1 MFTVM
6 IVDDED
12 PVLNSFSFMISND
25 APGFEV
31 GGVARSGIEA
41 IKLCP
46 QIRPD
51 VIIMDI
57 AMPGL
62 DGLQTISRLK
72 EDFPQVKFIVSS
84 AYERFDIA
92 QRAIPLGVFRYLV
105 KPVSKKTLL
114 ETLAELKTHLEDQRD
129 RTQALVQEAELAVT
143 AQELEK
149 RQFFHHLAAG
159 TMNESLWYS
168 YKQQL
173 AIPMETGLVVLIHL
187 PSIKEPSDQEP
198 IFRSIVQAISRTNH
212 CLCFEAGRLNLFMST
227 RKTPTTIKE
236 LLVNQILPSIT
247 QGFILGVG
255 DLVEGPSLALSYRQA
270 LEQISIQ
277 LGRDSQEKA
286 RLVSLRKAGALLLKG
301 VGDSSGFS
309 TGDVT
314 DPGVGHRSN
323 QTPGNPGSRKESPP
337 ALIQQ
342 LDQQVQDYWHYLL
355 ENFTFPQARA
365 KIIVLFAYLF
375 DQALDPAEI
384 LPDPA
389 IDLANAEDSDQINLW
404 IMSTLSLLK
413 EMSNQ
418 LINSDLPP
426 ALQKALGMIQS
437 RYSEPLQLNTLAEA
451 CSVSP
456 SYLSRLFSDHLQTT
470 FIDVINTIRIA
481 EAERLIKEEG
491 YSIKVASYNVGF
503 QDPNYFSRAFKKY
516 RGYSPSDSIKRR
528 THEN

>member
-12 PVLNSFSFMISND
+12 PVLNSFSFMITHD
-25 APGFEV
+25 AAGYQV

-46 QIRPD
+46 QIHPD

-72 EDFPQVKFIVSS
+72 EDFPQIKFIVSS

-105 KPVSKKTLL
+105 KPVSKKNLL
-114 ETLAELKTHLEDQRD
+114 DTLAELKIHLEDQRN
-129 RTQALVQEAELAVT
+129 RTQVLVQEAELAVT

-149 RQFFHHLAAG
+149 RQFFHHLAAS
-159 TMNESLWYS
+159 TMNESLWNT

-173 AIPMETGLVVLIHL
+173 SIPLDTGLVMLIHL
-187 PSIKEPSDQEP
+187 PSITNPEEQSQMYQ
-198 IFRSIVQAISRTNH
+198 RIVQAIARTNH
-212 CLCFEAGRLNLFMST
+212 CLDFEAGRLNLFMST
-227 RKTPTTIKE
+227 RKSPDVIKE

-247 QGFILGVG
+247 QDFILGLG
-255 DLVEGPSLALSYRQA
+255 DLVEGPSLALSYRKA
-270 LEQISIQ
+270 LEQISKQ
-277 LGRDSQEKA
+277 LGRNSEEKA
-286 RLVSLRKAGALLLKG
+286 RLMSLRKASALVLKG
-301 VGDSSGFS
+301 VGDSITSPS
-309 TGDVT
+309 DPNSVQAT
-314 DPGVGHRSN
+314 DRIVNRTTSK
-323 QTPGNPGSRKESPP
+323 TDSP
-337 ALIQQ
+337 AGLTHQ
-342 LDQQVQDYWHYLL
+342 LNQQVQDYWQYLK
-355 ENFTFPQARA
+355 ENFTFTQAKA
-365 KIIVLFAYLF
+365 KIIVLFAHLF
-375 DQALDPAEI
+375 DDAIDPAEI

-389 IDLANAEDSDQINLW
+389 IDLADADHEDQINLW
-404 IMSTLSLLK
+404 IMSTLALLK
-413 EMSNQ
+413 DLSAQ

-426 ALQKALGMIQS
+426 PLQKALGIVRS
-437 RYSEPLQLNTLAEA
+437 RFSEPLQLNTLAEV

-491 YSIKVASYNVGF
+491 FSVKVASYTVGF

-528 THEN
+528 AHENS

>member
-51 VIIMDI
+51 VVIMDI

-72 EDFPQVKFIVSS
+72 EDFPLVKFIVSS

-92 QRAIPLGVFRYLV
+92 QRAIPLGVYRYLV

-114 ETLAELKTHLEDQRD
+114 ETLAELKDHLEDQRD

-149 RQFFHHLAAG
+149 RQFFHHLAAS
-159 TMNESLWYS
+159 TLNESLWQT

-173 AIPMETGLVVLIHL
+173 AIPLETGLVVLIQL
-187 PSIKEPSDQEP
+187 TRIKEPENQRKIYQE
-198 IFRSIVQAISRTNH
+198 IIQAISRTNH
-212 CLCFEAGRLNLFMST
+212 CLALEAGRLNLFMST
-227 RKTPTTIKE
+227 RKTPSAIEEFLTQE
-236 LLVNQILPSIT
+236 LLPSIT
-247 QGFILGVG
+247 PDYGIGLG
-255 DLVEGPSLALSYRQA
+255 DLVDGPSLSLSYRKA
-270 LEQISIQ
+270 LEQLSQ
-277 LGRDSQEKA
+277 KLGRDSQEKT
-286 RLVSLRKAGALLLKG
+286 RLTSLRKAGSLLLKG
-301 VGDSSGFS
+301 ASETPAGLSGEVDGHHSGKEPSS
-309 TGDVT
+309 
-314 DPGVGHRSN
+314 
-323 QTPGNPGSRKESPP
+323 
-337 ALIQQ
+337 ALNQQ
-342 LDQQVQDYWHYLL
+342 LNQQVHDYWQYLL
-355 ENFTFPQARA
+355 ENFTFPQAKA
-365 KIIVLFAYLF
+365 KIIVLFAHLL
-375 DQALDPAEI
+375 DEALDPAEI

-389 IDLANAEDSDQINLW
+389 IDLGAAENADEINLW
-404 IMSTLSLLK
+404 IMSTLGMLK
-413 EMSNQ
+413 DLSAELSH
-418 LINSDLPP
+418 SDLPP
-426 ALQKALGMIQS
+426 ALQKALGIVRS
-437 RYSEPLQLNTLAEA
+437 RFSEPLQLNTLAEA

-491 YSIKVASYNVGF
+491 YSIKVASYTVGF

-516 RGYSPSDSIKRR
+516 RGYSPSDSVKRR
-528 THEN
+528 SHENQ